1 MADGR
6 GGRSRVGEGDPA
18 GAARAR
24 AADDARGSLERLEA
38 ELAQLGSACVAFS
51 GGVDSSL
58 VLAAAAR
65 ALGAHR
71 VVAFTA
77 VSPTYLPE
85 ELQTALDLAAGLGV
99 RHVVVETHE
108 FDDPSFTGNPR
119 ERCYFCKRELV
130 AELARVAA
138 ETGCAALLDGAN
150 LDDLGDHRPGMR
162 ATAEGGVAHPL
173 LAAGIGKAEVRRLSK
188 KLGLVTWDAPQQAC
202 LASRIPY
209 GDPITVEKLQA
220 VAAAER
226 VLRELGF
233 RQCRVRHH
241 GSVARVEV
249 ESADLG
255 RALAARETLARR
267 LRALGFTYVTLDL
280 EGFRSGSMNEAP
292 AEEAPA
298 AAAPDR
304 GAPAIEAPADQAA
317 GKRAASAGPAI
328 AGAAS
333 LDPANP
339 AAASPGPGA

>member
-1 MADGR
+1 MP
-6 GGRSRVGEGDPA
+6 E
-18 GAARAR
+18 AARAR
-24 AADDARGSLERLEA
+24 EAREMREARETRGALERLEA
-38 ELAQLGSACVAFS
+38 ELAELGSACVAFS

-65 ALGAHR
+65 ALGPAH

-77 VSPTYLPE
+77 VSATYLPE
-85 ELQTALDLAAGLGV
+85 ELQVARDLAAGLGV

-108 FDDPSFTGNPR
+108 LGDPAFTGNPR
-119 ERCYFCKRELV
+119 ERCYVCKRELV
-130 AELARVAA
+130 AAMARVAA

-162 ATAEGGVAHPL
+162 ATAEAGVAHPL
-173 LAAGIGKAEVRRLSK
+173 LSAGLGKDEVRRLSK
-188 KLGLVTWDAPQQAC
+188 ELGLATWDAPQQAC

-226 VLRELGF
+226 VLHELGF

-249 ESADLG
+249 ENADLE
-255 RALAARETLARR
+255 RALAARETLVRR

-292 AEEAPA
+292 ADEAPA
-298 AAAPDR
+298 AAAPGK
-304 GAPAIEAPADQAA
+304 GAACA
-317 GKRAASAGPAI
+317 GPASAGP
-328 AGAAS
+328 GA
-333 LDPANP
+333 
-339 AAASPGPGA
+339 